1 MGDSSGSRM
10 AASVRMMGRG
20 PVRRYNTQRM
30 ALLAFLAL
38 WLALSIATAAA
49 WSTLRAAQRRAARH
63 RRAIAGVTSDEAA
76 HDDEDAGD

>member
-1 MGDSSGSRM
+1 
-10 AASVRMMGRG
+10 
-20 PVRRYNTQRM
+20 M